1 MTKQLLSKI
10 EGCYS
15 SMSKGHKRITD
26 YITEN
31 YDKAA
36 FMTAAKL
43 GDAVGVSESTVVRFA
58 SELGFSGYPQ
68 LQKTLQEVVKSRLT
82 SVQRMEAAGGE
93 DMLEHA
99 FSSDIGNPRD
109 HFARG
114 FQRERRGDKPRE
126 AYLCP
131 RRAQCGVACKLC
143 GVLSQFCL

>member
-68 LQKTLQEVVKSRLT
+68 LQTTLRRTLRTTLRSYDSRASGDLFCP
-82 SVQRMEAAGGE
+82 QRQGCVA
-93 DMLEHA
+93 
-99 FSSDIGNPRD
+99 NV
-109 HFARG
+109 AR
-114 FQRERRGDKPRE
+114 
-126 AYLCP
+126 
-131 RRAQCGVACKLC
+131 
-143 GVLSQFCL
+143 